1 LDELVKKEIEVSM
14 VEKLFTKIRNK
25 FGETIEEDKKI
36 EALRTIEQKRRT
48 YDEYIQKFKKIARGK

>member
-1 LDELVKKEIEVSM
+1 MDELVKKEIEVSM
-14 VEKLFTKIRNK
+14 VEELFTKIRNK

>member
-14 VEKLFTKIRNK
+14 VEELFTKIRNK

>member
-1 LDELVKKEIEVSM
+1 MDELVKKEIEVSM